1 MEDQLYS
8 GVDQDVNNGLTHLGR
23 MVRDAWVLGILPET
37 ETCVGWSGEQMQNL
51 YEKVHAAW
59 EPYAHLP
66 SQLPEDMQLRHTR
79 IYDEAIAT
87 AKKKGWDA
95 ELEDDD

>member
-1 MEDQLYS
+1 MTEQSYVGIEEDKN
-8 GVDQDVNNGLTHLGR
+8 GGLTHLGR
-23 MVRDAWVLGILPET
+23 IVRDAWVFGIIPET
-37 ETCVGWSGEQMQNL
+37 ETCAGWSTSQMQIL

-66 SQLPEDMQLRHTR
+66 SRLPDELQQRHTQ
-79 IYDEAIAT
+79 IYAQAIAD

-95 ELEDDD
+95 ELGDDD

>member
-1 MEDQLYS
+1 MANQLYI

-23 MVRDAWVLGILPET
+23 MVRDAWVLGILAET
-37 ETCVGWSGEQMQNL
+37 ETCAGWSGEQMQNL
-51 YEKVHAAW
+51 YEKVHTAW

-66 SQLPEDMQLRHTR
+66 SQLPEDLRQRHTR

-95 ELEDDD
+95 ELAEDD

>member
-1 MEDQLYS
+1 MTNQTYI
-8 GVDQDVNNGLTHLGR
+8 GVDQDTNNGLTHLGR

-37 ETCVGWSGEQMQNL
+37 ETCAGWDGSQMQNL
-51 YEKVHAAW
+51 YEKVYAAW

-66 SQLPEDMQLRHTR
+66 SRLPENLQQRHTR
-79 IYDEAIAT
+79 IYAEAITT

-95 ELEDDD
+95 ELKDDD